1 MQDCK
6 PLSRRAP
13 LLSATAPAST
23 LDLPAKPAGHLN
35 PFVSIVV
42 PVYNDAE
49 SLATLLSALD
59 EQDYDPDRF
68 ECVIVD
74 NGSDEPV
81 MVCDHRNYEF
91 RVLREPKAGSYAAR
105 NCGLREARGD
115 ILIFTDAD
123 CMPRS
128 DWLSSAIRH
137 FVSARGPSIL
147 AGILD
152 VLHKTETSE
161 SALGWH
167 SVVNDLDQAR
177 FVNRYHFAATANMA
191 TTQEVFENVGQ
202 FNPAL
207 LSGGDFEWGQRA
219 WTRGIRLK
227 FCEDVVVRH
236 PARADWKSLVAK
248 TRRIAGGHYGL
259 NQQHRQPLRATIH
272 ATLEIAAVSLR
283 RSWFDPRLPTLFCR
297 LRVLTVEV
305 VLRVI
310 QLCEV
315 LRLGLGGQ
323 PCRR

>member
-1 MQDCK
+1 MQDRK

-13 LLSATAPAST
+13 LLSATAPTST
-23 LDLPAKPAGHLN
+23 LDFSAEPAGRLS

-42 PVYNDAE
+42 PVYNDAA
-49 SLATLLSALD
+49 SLGTLLSALD

-68 ECVIVD
+68 ECVAVD
-74 NGSDEPV
+74 NGSDEPLT
-81 MVCDHRNYEF
+81 VCHYRKYEV
-91 RVLREPKAGSYAAR
+91 RVLREPQAGSYAAR

-115 ILIFTDAD
+115 VLIFTDAD

-128 DWLSSAIRH
+128 DWLSAAVRH
-137 FVSARGPSIL
+137 ILAAQHPIIL
-147 AGILD
+147 AGQLD
-152 VLHKTETSE
+152 VLHE
-161 SALGWH
+161 SQSRNSSLGWH
-167 SVVNDLDQAR
+167 SVVNDLDQSR
-177 FVNRYHFAATANMA
+177 FVNRYHFAATANMV
-191 TTQEVFENVGQ
+191 TTREVFQCVGQ

-219 WTRGIRLK
+219 WTRAFQLK
-227 FCEDVVVRH
+227 FCEDMVVWH

-259 NQQHRQPLRATIH
+259 NRQHRQPLRATIH
-272 ATLEIAAVSLR
+272 TTLEIAAASLR

-297 LRVLTVEV
+297 LRVLTVDAG
-305 VLRVI
+305 LRVI